1 MFERKPMTTKPLIL
15 FISLFIFASAQ
26 SSYALPSGKQV
37 TLTPIEKQSDF
48 TLYRKQNG
56 QTVMLKDTLFV
67 VLKEERYL
75 SVLLA
80 DFPLRLVKRYDN
92 VTYLLRTENEL
103 LDIISEVAKATYV
116 KTVQLNTYQ
125 KVEMR

>member
-1 MFERKPMTTKPLIL
+1 MTTKPLIL

-48 TLYRKQNG
+48 TLYHKQNG

-116 KTVQLNTYQ
+116 KTVQPNTYQ